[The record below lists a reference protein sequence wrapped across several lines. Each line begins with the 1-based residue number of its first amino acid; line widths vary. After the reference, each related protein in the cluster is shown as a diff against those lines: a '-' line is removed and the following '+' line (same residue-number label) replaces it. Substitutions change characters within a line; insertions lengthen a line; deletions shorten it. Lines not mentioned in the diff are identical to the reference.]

1 MLSKLKHIN
10 IKAAFMILKAAINI
24 IFQYEFVY
32 KVDVQ
37 HDHKVRLAL

>member
-1 MLSKLKHIN
+1 MLSKLKHII
-10 IKAAFMILKAAINI
+10 IKAVFMILKAAFNI
-24 IFQYEFVY
+24 IFQY

>member
-37 HDHKVRLAL
+37 HVHKVRLAL